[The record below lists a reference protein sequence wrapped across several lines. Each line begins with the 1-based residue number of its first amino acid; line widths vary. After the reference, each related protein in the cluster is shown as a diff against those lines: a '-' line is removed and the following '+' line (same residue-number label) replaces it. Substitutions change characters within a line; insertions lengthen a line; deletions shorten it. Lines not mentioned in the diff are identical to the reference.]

1 MALELVIRPAI
12 ASDLDDV
19 TPMAGSRLRAE
30 VRLQAAARGADTM
43 LVAASAGRI
52 LGVESIRWAG
62 GCDPPHPW
70 LYGLHVA
77 EPARRHGVGR
87 ALVRAAEDVARER
100 GASRMSLDVDDDEE
114 PAIAFY
120 RALGYTVVRPHQHRW
135 QSVDPRTGA
144 VIDEGTASTFIMR
157 GRFHEGGMPP
167 ATSR

>member
-1 MALELVIRPAI
+1 MKVRTPIASTICHRWSGCIRCWPTRCPMSCPMSCSRGPAGPRAWQGGWVALELVIRPAI

-87 ALVRAAEDVARER
+87 ALVRA
-100 GASRMSLDVDDDEE
+100 
-114 PAIAFY
+114 
-120 RALGYTVVRPHQHRW
+120 
-135 QSVDPRTGA
+135 
-144 VIDEGTASTFIMR
+144 
-157 GRFHEGGMPP
+157 
-167 ATSR
+167 